1 MNRRQK
7 MKRII
12 SALILI
18 SMLAALAACGGENTD
33 EKETTVGSSENSD
46 SVSDTVET
54 KPLDALERKDLGGK
68 TFKILDA
75 NDYQETYQNLP
86 GDELNGDIVNDGLI
100 DRATYVSENLGV
112 KFEYAVERTSD
123 GYAAVRQSVMADEH
137 NVDLLIGG
145 ISSGMH
151 TLATSGIFANLL
163 DIEGLSLDEKWWS
176 GFMNENVQYNGKLYI
191 TSGDL
196 IPTMY
201 CALHCTF
208 LNNKLLDTYGIDT
221 DYYSLVRDGKWTI
234 DELIAIGK
242 DRDNDLDNDGVLS
255 AKDFLGVACMNDMT
269 AALAAGCGVK
279 FSTIKDGKIVVDL
292 SNEKTVDVVE
302 KLEPLMRQIKYDDRS
317 EIMYNFKEDRSIAMV
332 HLSAS
337 GKNWFRDMNSDFMIL
352 PLPKWDEAQENY
364 YSYLNT
370 WTTAYASIP
379 VTADMEIVGDVTEML
394 ARYSYQN
401 IRPKYYNLV
410 LKQKAARDEA
420 SGEMLDIIFDSAYV
434 DFNMIYNFGGTFNV
448 IKKAYQDNLPIVSSL
463 ASAQSAT
470 EAEIEEFEKNW

>member
-1 MNRRQK
+1 M
-7 MKRII
+7 
-12 SALILI
+12 
-18 SMLAALAACGGENTD
+18 
-33 EKETTVGSSENSD
+33 
-46 SVSDTVET
+46 
-54 KPLDALERKDLGGK
+54 
-68 TFKILDA
+68 
-75 NDYQETYQNLP
+75 
-86 GDELNGDIVNDGLI
+86 
-100 DRATYVSENLGV
+100 

-123 GYAAVRQSVMADEH
+123 GYAAIRESVMADEH

-163 DIEGLSLDEKWWS
+163 DIDGLSLDEKWWS

-208 LNNKLLDTYGIDT
+208 LNNKLLDTYSIDT

-292 SNEKTVDVVE
+292 SNEKTVNVVE

-463 ASAQSAT
+463 ASAQSAA